1 MLFRRRSK
9 PSVVDRV
16 RETVWPR
23 GGWPRALRYFGKRIV
38 RLSDSPHAVAVGFA
52 VGVFVAWSP
61 LFGLHYLLTVV
72 IAFALRGNVLAALL
86 AATIGNPLTVPA
98 MWVADFKLGERIL
111 GVHHFH
117 RVAVHVPETLAHHSF
132 DAILP
137 IIKPMLIGWLVL
149 GGITAAISYFIVR
162 AAVRAY
168 QHARRERL
176 EARRLSRF
184 GEVTSV

>member
-9 PSVVDRV
+9 QSIVERV
-16 RETVWPR
+16 RESVWPR

-61 LFGLHYLLTVV
+61 LFGLHYLLTV
-72 IAFALRGNVLAALL
+72 ILAFMLRGNVLAALL
-86 AATIGNPLTVPA
+86 GATVGNPLTVPA

-111 GVHHFH
+111 GAHHF
-117 RVAVHVPETLAHHSF
+117 RRMAVQVPETLEHHSF

-137 IIKPMLIGWLVL
+137 IIKPMLIGWVVL
-149 GGITAAISYFIVR
+149 GGTTAVIAYVIVR
-162 AAVRAY
+162 VAVRAY

-176 EARRLSRF
+176 EARRLSRL
-184 GEVTSV
+184 GEVTGV